1 MYSVEYIGAHHLT
14 GNVPAAWNQWALT
27 DSKWKMRFH
36 KFELS
41 LRYWRSNVLIRV
53 REV

>member
-1 MYSVEYIGAHHLT
+1 MYSVEYVGAHHLM
-14 GNVPAAWNQWALT
+14 GNTPVAWNQWALT
-27 DSKWKMRFH
+27 DKKWKTWIH

-41 LRYWRSNVLIRV
+41 ARYWRSNVLIRV